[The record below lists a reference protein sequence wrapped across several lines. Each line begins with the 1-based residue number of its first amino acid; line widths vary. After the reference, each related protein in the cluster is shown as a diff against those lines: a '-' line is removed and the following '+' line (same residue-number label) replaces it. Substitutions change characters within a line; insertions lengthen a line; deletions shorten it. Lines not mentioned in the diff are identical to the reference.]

1 MHSRIKI
8 YNKFQKIEQRVSDDP
23 SNLIYLIQI
32 IFIYARFSCIC
43 LAYKD
48 NTNCCENELCSLFAR
63 ILILVYPVVKAAYVV
78 SSGRKRVEN
87 YAKWGYH

>member
-23 SNLIYLIQI
+23 SSLIYLIQI

-48 NTNCCENELCSLFAR
+48 
-63 ILILVYPVVKAAYVV
+63 ILIAVKTNYVRCLLE
-78 SSGRKRVEN
+78 S
-87 YAKWGYH
+87 